1 MSSVAS
7 ASSNGSTEAIS
18 EVIGVVVPDP
28 KIHEDI
34 LQGLLNFGFG
44 SLRSLSCMSDVAKD
58 TLVSKLILKDPLKGL
73 GDGVVSSY
81 VAGVCEEA
89 KTQLAYAARSSS
101 GVEGATPSL
110 TPAVRST
117 SRSKDYGASIK
128 AVNSELGP
136 IPDECMPTQRM
147 LEALRGSPWT
157 YVELSR
163 FFVEDSVNGRRDGT
177 ILAEK
182 ADGTPVIIKAP
193 EKESTSKN
201 MVRQYG
207 AHWTL
212 AYQSLGWAMLIIQH
226 DAQQGERHKGDLSLA
241 SIDAHRARI
250 LNLAIQFNWFAA
262 TAADKAVRRKIEAS
276 ASLGIARLGDFY
288 FRGDLLSE
296 VILSALAVSSLQ
308 VQTRPDAPK
317 RPGPSPKQRGQKG
330 VAGGPR
336 YELKQEA
343 PSGPPLPKQQKSG

>member
-1 MSSVAS
+1 
-7 ASSNGSTEAIS
+7 
-18 EVIGVVVPDP
+18 
-28 KIHEDI
+28 
-34 LQGLLNFGFG
+34 
-44 SLRSLSCMSDVAKD
+44 MSDVAKD

-262 TAADKAVRRKIEAS
+262 TAADKAVPRKIEAS